1 MEDFNYSATQIAY
14 DGIRRMIF
22 VTHELR
28 PGQKLVESTIAKKLS
43 ISRTPVREAIH
54 RLQQDG
60 LIERIQNRGSF
71 VCIPKKE
78 DIIHSYEIITALYAM
93 VCFTLA
99 ERKQNGE
106 DMSEMLCRLHDAMDA
121 MEAAANEGDQ
131 ELWLMLDRDFHFY
144 LAFCSDNERLCRIYR
159 HSHEMVFHDT
169 WQIPSE
175 VFNGKVSCAE
185 HRMIVEAI
193 ESGNPGLAQQ
203 HAFNHML
210 RSRRRI
216 QNSDILSRV

>member
-1 MEDFNYSATQIAY
+1 
-14 DGIRRMIF
+14 MIF

-28 PGQKLVESTIAKKLS
+28 PGQKLVESNIAQKLS

-78 DIIHSYEIITALYAM
+78 DIVHSYEIIMALYAM
-93 VCFTLA
+93 VCYTLA
-99 ERKQNGE
+99 ERKRGGE
-106 DMSEMLCRLHDAMDA
+106 PMKEMFSRLHDAMDA
-121 MEAAANEGDQ
+121 MEAAAESGDQ
-131 ELWLMLDRDFHFY
+131 ELFLMLDRDFHFY
-144 LAFCSDNERLCRIYR
+144 LAFCSDNERLCRMYR

-169 WQIPSE
+169 WCMPSG
-175 VFNGKVSCAE
+175 VFNGKISCAE

-193 ESGNPGLAQQ
+193 ESGNPIQAQQ
-203 HAFNHML
+203 LALNHMA
-210 RSRRRI
+210 RTRRRI
-216 QNSDILSRV
+216 QESNI

>member
-1 MEDFNYSATQIAY
+1 MDDNNFSATQIAY

-28 PGQKLVESTIAKKLS
+28 PGQKLVESNIAQKLS

-78 DIIHSYEIITALYAM
+78 DIVHSYEIIMALYAM

-99 ERKQNGE
+99 ERKRGGE
-106 DMSEMLCRLHDAMDA
+106 PMREMFSRLHDAMDA
-121 MEAAANEGDQ
+121 MEAAAESGDQ
-131 ELWLMLDRDFHFY
+131 ELFLMLDRDFHFY
-144 LAFCSDNERLCRIYR
+144 LAFCSDNERLCRMYR

-169 WQIPSE
+169 WCMPSG
-175 VFNGKVSCAE
+175 VFNGKISCAE

-193 ESGNPGLAQQ
+193 ESGNPIQAQQ
-203 HAFNHML
+203 LALNHMA
-210 RSRRRI
+210 RTRRRI
-216 QNSDILSRV
+216 QESNI